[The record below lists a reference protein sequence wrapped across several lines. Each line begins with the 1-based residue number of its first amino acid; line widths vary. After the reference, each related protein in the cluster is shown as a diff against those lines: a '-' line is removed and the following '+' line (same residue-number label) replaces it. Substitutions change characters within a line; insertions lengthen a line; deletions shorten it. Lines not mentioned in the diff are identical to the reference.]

1 MLAKRY
7 YSNFIHFILK
17 KFLTLN
23 ETPIAPLTNPSNF
36 LVVRQHNQLGD
47 LLSGVSVLRAI
58 KEKYPQSKTTLIVS
72 PVNYTGLV
80 KNKFIDELFIFDKKK
95 LLLPVYFFKLY
106 KILKK
111 QYDAAIVPVTVS
123 ISFTSNLLCRFS
135 NSKIRIGARSLDG
148 KPNESAYLFDKL
160 VDIDWRKFPDS
171 NVGDRILDII
181 RPFGIDTNNFRSEI
195 TFDEKDTEAADKF
208 LKSLDIRSQDIVI
221 GFHCG
226 AGKKTNRWS
235 LIKYVE
241 LMKQLNQ
248 DFNAKLYLTGSAT
261 DKEEISYILKNVRF
275 KLGLFLNSSIPEVA
289 ALISKS
295 TLFISNDTGI
305 MHVAGTTNTPQISI
319 FGPTDPFNWA
329 PIGENKHYIR
339 KSDLIDDVTLED
351 VYDLCKN
358 ILSKGESH
366 LTTR

>member
-47 LLSGVSVLRAI
+47 LLSGVSILRAI

-123 ISFTSNLLCRFS
+123 VSFTSNLLCRFS
-135 NSKIRIGARSLDG
+135 
-148 KPNESAYLFDKL
+148 
-160 VDIDWRKFPDS
+160 
-171 NVGDRILDII
+171 
-181 RPFGIDTNNFRSEI
+181 
-195 TFDEKDTEAADKF
+195 
-208 LKSLDIRSQDIVI
+208 KSLDIRSQDIVI

-305 MHVAGTTNTPQISI
+305 MHVAGTTNTSQISI

-351 VYDLCKN
+351 VYGLCKN
-358 ILSKGESH
+358 ILCKGESH

>member
-47 LLSGVSVLRAI
+47 LLSGVSILRAI

-123 ISFTSNLLCRFS
+123 VSFTSNLLCRFS

-148 KPNESAYLFDKL
+148 KPNESASLFDKL
-160 VDIDWRKFPDS
+160 V
-171 NVGDRILDII
+171 
-181 RPFGIDTNNFRSEI
+181 
-195 TFDEKDTEAADKF
+195 
-208 LKSLDIRSQDIVI
+208 

-226 AGKKTNRWS
+226 AWKKTNRWS

-275 KLGLFLNSSIPEVA
+275 KLGLFL
-289 ALISKS
+289 K
-295 TLFISNDTGI
+295 
-305 MHVAGTTNTPQISI
+305 
-319 FGPTDPFNWA
+319 
-329 PIGENKHYIR
+329 
-339 KSDLIDDVTLED
+339 
-351 VYDLCKN
+351 
-358 ILSKGESH
+358 
-366 LTTR
+366 

>member
-1 MLAKRY
+1 MSAKSY
-7 YSNFIHFILK
+7 YANFIYFILK

-23 ETPIAPLTNPSNF
+23 ETPTEPLSNPKNF
-36 LVVRQHNQLGD
+36 LIVRQHNQLGD
-47 LLSGVSVLRAI
+47 LLTGVSLLRAI
-58 KEKYPQSKTTLIVS
+58 KEKYPQSRVTLIVS

-95 LLLPVYFFKLY
+95 LLLPTYFLKFY
-106 KILKK
+106 KILRK

-123 ISFTSNLLCRFS
+123 ISFTSNLICRFS
-135 NSKIRIGARSLDG
+135 NSKVRIGPRSLNG
-148 KPNESAYLFDKL
+148 KPNQSAYLFDKL

-171 NVGDRILDII
+171 NVADRILDIV

-195 TFDEKDTEAADKF
+195 TFDEKDIEAADKF
-208 LKSLDIRSQDIVI
+208 LKSLDISSQDIVI

-241 LMKQLNQ
+241 LMNKLDQE
-248 DFNAKLYLTGSAT
+248 FNAKIYLTGSGSDA
-261 DKEEISYILKNVRF
+261 EEINYVLKNVHF
-275 KLGLFLNSSIPEVA
+275 KLGLFLNNSIPEVA
-289 ALISKS
+289 ALVSKS

-319 FGPTDPFNWA
+319 FGPTNPLNWA
-329 PIGENKHYIR
+329 PIGENKFYIR
-339 KSDLIDDVTLED
+339 KSDLIDDIEMED
-351 VYDLCKN
+351 VYGLV
-358 ILSKGESH
+358 
-366 LTTR
+366 TRLLK